1 VNKLE
6 LAYVLVKA
14 KMGHEVDVMNDI
26 LKIDGVKEVLGTF
39 GQYDIFVKVQVPTRN
54 AIERV
59 ITQKI
64 RRISNVMSTTTLS
77 VIPGQGGK

>member
-1 VNKLE
+1 ME

-26 LKIDGVKEVLGTF
+26 LKIEGVKEVLGTF

-54 AIERV
+54 EIELI
-59 ITQKI
+59 ITKKI
-64 RRISNVMSTTTLS
+64 RKVSNVLSTTTLS
-77 VIPGQGGK
+77 VIPDQGDK

>member
-1 VNKLE
+1 ME

-26 LKIDGVKEVLGTF
+26 LKIDGVKEVLGTY

-54 AIERV
+54 EIELI
-59 ITQKI
+59 ITKKI
-64 RRISNVMSTTTLS
+64 RRISNVLSTTTLS
-77 VIPGQGGK
+77 VIPGQGNK

>member
-1 VNKLE
+1 MSKLE

-54 AIERV
+54 AIEHV

-64 RRISNVMSTTTLS
+64 RRVSNVMSTTTLS